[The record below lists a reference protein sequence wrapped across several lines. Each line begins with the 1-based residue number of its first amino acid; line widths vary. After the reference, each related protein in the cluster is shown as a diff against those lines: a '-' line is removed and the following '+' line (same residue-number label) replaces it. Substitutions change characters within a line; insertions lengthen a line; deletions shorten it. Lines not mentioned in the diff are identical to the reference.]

1 MIILRQKKF
10 SYGRMEVARVKEMVK
25 NGRIKTNQAAIQSLD
40 RKSRATIEKKKRGA
54 VKFAV
59 DTINNPFSVVKTVV
73 ENPVESVL
81 TSPVVP
87 GGVLAVPAVNKFK
100 PYRKAADKFSGLVKK
115 IPGFRRVTES
125 KGLNI
130 LKNPYEKV
138 KKSKN
143 I

>member
-10 SYGRMEVARVKEMVK
+10 SYGRMEVAKVKEMVK
-25 NGRIKTNQAAIQSLD
+25 NGQIKTNQAAIQSLN
-40 RKSRATIEKKKRGA
+40 RKSRATIERKKRGI
-54 VKFAV
+54 VKFTV
-59 DTINNPFSVVKTVV
+59 DTVNNPFSVVKTVV

-87 GGVLAVPAVNKFK
+87 GGVLAVPAVNNFK
-100 PYRKAADKFSGLVKK
+100 PYRKVADKFSGLVKK

-138 KKSKN
+138 KKPRKK
-143 I
+143 